1 MEEKRYS
8 FTKIRDK
15 RSIVR
20 ALNTFK
26 KQCNFIYCEKKEVD
40 LNIEPMK
47 LYYSDEI
54 VKNINYDKKVDTSEN
69 DKMIDALDKNIIYN
83 KDVESIE
90 LQNTNLICDEIDN
103 LLSINNKKDLKEEL
117 KICVK
122 KRDIQGINNFFKNEA
137 LSLMQIEQIVES
149 ESFAKRIFSQL
160 KNRISFKRSGV
171 YSTKYAKSKITKMIE
186 LEPISHADVFEIK
199 LDYVIDKL
207 WLYES
212 DTQEKYKKLKKQY
225 VEYANDENFNRD
237 FIPSSDN
244 TSIYHPID
252 ESEYNDES
260 NRSEVREANMTEAMI
275 AHGQYGFY
283 NQEFYDEYNEYKTI
297 YEEYGEQIRAYII
310 DLLNYLERSNYEET
324 LTRDLEAELV
334 EIFLQD
340 ENDYAVDVLNQYNKS
355 KQVFEKKELAIEL
368 QKLDIGQDLIQIYLY
383 DFSLEK
389 KIYQYKN
396 DLNKIVNDDLNED
409 ESDNIQNK
417 IDEYT
422 QIQFELMELLN
433 CDIDTLKK
441 HSYLSIENHIR
452 YYDLDYDIDS
462 IDNLDEVLEFDYRDY
477 LYL

>member
-47 LYYSDEI
+47 LYYSDDI
-54 VKNINYDKKVDTSEN
+54 IKNINYNKKADTNEN

-90 LQNTNLICDEIDN
+90 LQNTHLICDEIDN

-117 KICVK
+117 KICVQ
-122 KRDIQGINNFFKNEA
+122 KRDMQGINRFFNNEA
-137 LSLMQIEQIVES
+137 LSLNQIEYIVES

-160 KNRISFKRSGV
+160 KNRISFKRSGI
-171 YSTKYAKSKITKMIE
+171 YSTKYAKSKITKVIE

-199 LDYVIDKL
+199 LDYVVDKL

-212 DTQEKYKKLKKQY
+212 DTQEKYKKLKEQY
-225 VEYANDENFNRD
+225 EEYTNDENFNRD
-237 FIPSSDN
+237 FIPSFDN

-252 ESEYNDES
+252 ESEYTDES

-275 AHGQYGFY
+275 AHRQYGLY
-283 NQEFYDEYNEYKTI
+283 DQEFYEEYNEYKTI
-297 YEEYGEQIRAYII
+297 YEEYEEQIRDYII
-310 DLLNYLERSNYEET
+310 DLLDYLEESNYEET
-324 LTRDLEAELV
+324 LTRNIEAELV

-396 DLNKIVNDDLNED
+396 TFNKIVFGDVEKDVN
-409 ESDNIQNK
+409 DNIQNK

-422 QIQFELMELLN
+422 QIQYELMDILG

-441 HSYLSIENHIR
+441 HNYISIDSHIR
-452 YYDLDYDIDS
+452 YHDIDFDIDS
-462 IDNLDEVLEFDYRDY
+462 IDLDAVLDFDYRDY
-477 LYL
+477 C